1 MAWFGPERMLVL
13 GLTGSIG
20 MGKST
25 AATMFRHL
33 GLPVYDADASVHG
46 IFESNASAITL
57 ISRRFP
63 EALTN
68 GTIDRQ
74 KLGKI
79 VFGNAAALGDLE
91 AIIHPFVRRERDR
104 FLTLQHRARRR
115 AAVLDIPLLFETG
128 GEDICNHVFVVTAAA
143 FLQRQRV
150 MARPDM
156 TEERLRSIIAKQM
169 PDREKRRRADYV
181 LPTGLGRAATIQMI
195 KKSLSQLGIRH
206 A

>member
-1 MAWFGPERMLVL
+1 MLVL

-33 GLPVYDADASVHG
+33 GLPVYDADASVHE
-46 IFESNASAITL
+46 IFKSNDSAITL

-63 EALTN
+63 ETVIN
-68 GTIDRQ
+68 GAIDRER
-74 KLGKI
+74 LGRT
-79 VFGNAAALGDLE
+79 VFGNAAALDDLE
-91 AIIHPFVRRERDR
+91 AIIHPLVRRERDH
-104 FLTLQHRARRR
+104 FLTLQRRARRR

-128 GEDICNHVFVVTAAA
+128 GEEICNHVFVVTAAA

-156 TEERLRSIIAKQM
+156 TEERLSSIIAKQM
-169 PDREKRRRADYV
+169 PDREKRWRADYV

-195 KKSLSQLGIRH
+195 KKRLRQLGIRH

>member
-1 MAWFGPERMLVL
+1 M
-13 GLTGSIG
+13 
-20 MGKST
+20 
-25 AATMFRHL
+25 
-33 GLPVYDADASVHG
+33 
-46 IFESNASAITL
+46 
-57 ISRRFP
+57 
-63 EALTN
+63 
-68 GTIDRQ
+68 
-74 KLGKI
+74 
-79 VFGNAAALGDLE
+79 
-91 AIIHPFVRRERDR
+91 
-104 FLTLQHRARRR
+104 QHRARRR

>member
-1 MAWFGPERMLVL
+1 MFGN
-13 GLTGSIG
+13 
-20 MGKST
+20 T
-25 AATMFRHL
+25 AAL
-33 GLPVYDADASVHG
+33 S
-46 IFESNASAITL
+46 
-57 ISRRFP
+57 
-63 EALTN
+63 
-68 GTIDRQ
+68 
-74 KLGKI
+74 
-79 VFGNAAALGDLE
+79 DLE

>member
-1 MAWFGPERMLVL
+1 MLVL

-46 IFESNASAITL
+46 IFKSNGSAITL

-63 EALTN
+63 EAVIN
-68 GTIDRQ
+68 GAIDRER
-74 KLGKI
+74 LGKT
-79 VFGNAAALGDLE
+79 VFGNAAALDDLE
-91 AIIHPFVRRERDR
+91 AIIHPLVRRERDR
-104 FLTLQHRARRR
+104 FLALHRRARRR

-156 TEERLRSIIAKQM
+156 TEERLNFIIAKQM
-169 PDREKRRRADYV
+169 PDREKCRRADYV

-195 KKSLSQLGIRH
+195 KKRLRQLGIRH